1 MAKIL
6 PSKRAAEKVGSSR
19 KGKKA
24 DDATPA
30 KKNVSIKAFFQRA
43 TTTKKPVAVA
53 TTSTSPKRS
62 AAKAGAETASSSS
75 SDEDVPGPSISPS
88 AVGVKAT
95 PLATPKSPPSKKTGI
110 LVRSP
115 AKPVL
120 PVGATECTFACPE
133 IGEGWT
139 QSLVARKAKSNA
151 DGIID
156 GGNDAKAKQPH
167 VDRYFFAPEGGRK
180 FRSMVEVNRFLNGD
194 NDKIAPTS
202 NAASKSSK
210 KVKGE
215 KSSLVDKKSPSV
227 KVEKRT
233 IGSRYSVGTVVSKVF
248 KDEDTGADRPFSG
261 AVTAYDPVEGLY
273 SVTYEDGDMEDLSEV
288 VLEMLVEN
296 VAVDDDDDVRDA
308 KKRQGKR
315 KEKAS
320 AKRMDDDGSDS
331 NGKIIAA
338 KKKRRTSVMDTNDE
352 DDNVDARETPSPKD
366 DAPRGRASRRSA
378 KKKVVYY
385 TKSDSEMES
394 EEDSEDEAFK
404 SRSSKKK
411 FSGNN
416 GKGRGTRVTKGGG
429 GKKRMSADSDSDEFQ
444 LGPDADDEDESI
456 AVDSESDFESEDDA
470 PKKAKKG
477 RGKKAAPARKK
488 TASKKSSDDEEEDE
502 EEETKGSKSVS
513 GSIEELCKTQMK
525 YTKPLNNPQK
535 LPKEGPYVDP
545 VGIDATDGIVE
556 GIIGRMVQ
564 KVGKLLLASTK
575 RVDTD
580 RELGELN
587 FPIKLN
593 TACSGTDAPSIALGL
608 VKESL
613 DRFCKSQLSK
623 EEGVSKDGHGFNY
636 EHNMSCEIEPFK
648 QAYIGRN
655 FPGVLLFP
663 DITKLTEKETVVDVY
678 GREQSIPEGKTYFE
692 VVVHAH
698 FNSLVEIHHHDFRLQ
713 QRIYLSRA
721 HHAKILAC

>member
-1 MAKIL
+1 MAKIP
-6 PSKRAAEKVGSSR
+6 PSKRAAEGVGSK

-30 KKNVSIKAFFQRA
+30 KKNASIKAFFQRA
-43 TTTKKPVAVA
+43 TTTKKPVVTVGAI
-53 TTSTSPKRS
+53 STSPKSS
-62 AAKAGAETASSSS
+62 AAKAEGETASSSS
-75 SDEDVPGPSISPS
+75 SDEDVPGPPLPS
-88 AVGVKAT
+88 STVRVTTKPPTAA
-95 PLATPKSPPSKKTGI
+95 KSPPSKKTGMSTAAPSI
-110 LVRSP
+110 RSP
-115 AKPVL
+115 AKPAL
-120 PVGATECTFACPE
+120 PDGATECTFPCPE
-133 IGEGWT
+133 IGDGWT
-139 QSLVARKAKSNA
+139 QRLVARKPKASP
-151 DGIID
+151 DGVID
-156 GGNDAKAKQPH
+156 GGNDAAKAKQPH

-180 FRSMVEVNRFLNGD
+180 FRSMVEVRRFLNGD
-194 NDKIAPTS
+194 DDKTAPTS
-202 NAASKSSK
+202 NGASKSAK
-210 KVKGE
+210 KAKGE

-227 KVEKRT
+227 KEEEKRT
-233 IGSRYSVGTVVSKVF
+233 TPGPRYSVGTIVSKVF
-248 KDEDTGADRPFSG
+248 KDEDTGTDRPFSG
-261 AVTAYDPVEGLY
+261 TVTSYDPEEGLY
-273 SVTYEDGDMEDLSEV
+273 SVTYEDGDTEDMSERD
-288 VLEMLVEN
+288 LETLVDS
-296 VAVDDDDDVRDA
+296 VVDDYDDDARDA

-315 KEKAS
+315 KEKVS

-331 NGKIIAA
+331 DGEIIAT
-338 KKKRRTSVMDTNDE
+338 KKKRRTSVMDTDDE
-352 DDNVDARETPSPKD
+352 DDNVHAKEAPSATD
-366 DAPRGRASRRSA
+366 DAPLGRGSRRSA
-378 KKKVVYY
+378 KKKVIYY

-394 EEDSEDEAFK
+394 EEDSADEALK
-404 SRSSKKK
+404 SRSFKKK
-411 FSGNN
+411 VTGNN
-416 GKGRGTRVTKGGG
+416 GKGGGTRVTKGGG

-444 LGPDADDEDESI
+444 LAPDAEDEDESI
-456 AVDSESDFESEDDA
+456 AVDSESDLESEDSVS
-470 PKKAKKG
+470 KKAKKG

-488 TASKKSSDDEEEDE
+488 TTSKKSCDDGGEDV

-513 GSIEELCKTQMK
+513 GSIEELCKAQMA

-535 LPKEGPYVDP
+535 LPKAGPYVDP

-575 RVDTD
+575 RVDSE

-613 DRFCKSQLSK
+613 DRFCNSQLSK
-623 EEGVSKDGHGFNY
+623 DESATKDGHGFDY

-678 GREQSIPEGKTYFE
+678 GREQSIPEGKTIFGFF
-692 VVVHAH
+692 VNTH
-698 FNSLVEIHHHDFRLQ
+698 FLAGIHHHDSLLQ
-713 QRIYLSRA
+713 QQICL
-721 HHAKILAC
+721 